1 MERFLCV
8 SLQAYVLMIGVSLYS
23 LTKGINSLDSCAQLS
38 AGSTKE
44 IIGRHE
50 LLPLRCLASSRGV
63 RVLSYHSRLSHV
75 CASHLCLALIFQ
87 GHPRNSGTVG
97 DSASPSEQSLQSGLI
112 GSTHFFFSYLTL
124 FSVKLIKY
132 LSKFFPTFSSCTPA
146 WEKMT

>member
-1 MERFLCV
+1 MKDSLAGCLERFLCV

-112 GSTHFFFSYLTL
+112 GSTHFFCPKSIPL
-124 FSVKLIKY
+124 FFWSQVPG
-132 LSKFFPTFSSCTPA
+132 FT
-146 WEKMT
+146 